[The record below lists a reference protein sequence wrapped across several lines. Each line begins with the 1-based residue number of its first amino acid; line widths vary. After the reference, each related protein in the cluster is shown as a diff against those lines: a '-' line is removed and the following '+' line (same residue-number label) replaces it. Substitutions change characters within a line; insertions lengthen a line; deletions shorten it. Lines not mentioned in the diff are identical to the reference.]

1 MQLSMTEWAKL
12 ICKRAENQDIAR
24 YKIDFTL
31 KNVYWAIDNVRTLS
45 DIAVEGKYEPAA
57 LFDMVA
63 QLVQLGLV
71 AIPHD
76 KSKTLDPGF
85 FDFLSDL
92 LAKELGPMGK
102 VLLNDAL
109 GNLGFGKNVFPVNS
123 LPKLI
128 DYLALEIGSAHKA
141 SIFKNTVA
149 KEIQRRKEQGQ
160 A

>member
-1 MQLSMTEWAKL
+1 MQLSKTEWAKL
-12 ICKRAENQDIAR
+12 ICRKAENQDIAR

-71 AIPHD
+71 VIPHD
-76 KSKTLDPGF
+76 KSKALDPGF

-92 LAKELGPMGK
+92 LAKELGPMGT
-102 VLLNDAL
+102 VLLDDAL
-109 GNLGFGKNVFPVNS
+109 GNLGFGKSVFPVNCLS
-123 LPKLI
+123 KLI
-128 DYLALEIGSAHKA
+128 DHLALEIGSAHKA

-149 KEIQRRKEQGQ
+149 KEIQRRKE
-160 A
+160 